1 MKEVKSVS
9 DIRVQLDE
17 ILERARSD
25 ESFGERLNS
34 DPKATLRE
42 AGLHSSAV
50 NEVSREI
57 EQFAG
62 GKGSREDFEAMRLPA
77 RPCDYTTCWIS
88 WCNHWGTFQTS

>member
-1 MKEVKSVS
+1 MKEVSSVS
-9 DIRVQLDE
+9 DIRAQLDE

-62 GKGSREDFEAMRLPA
+62 GKGSRKEFEASPA
-77 RPCDYTTCWIS
+77 RWCDFTTCWIS
-88 WCNHWGTFQTS
+88 WCDYWGTYRTNN

>member
-1 MKEVKSVS
+1 MKEVSSVS

-34 DPKATLRE
+34 DPKAILRE
-42 AGLHSSAV
+42 AGLYSSAV

-62 GKGSREDFEAMRLPA
+62 GKGSRKDFEASPA
-77 RPCDYTTCWIS
+77 RMCDYTTCWIS
-88 WCNHWGTFQTS
+88 WCDHWGTFYTNN